1 MNCKQAKL
9 LIIKFG
15 SNDINKEEL
24 MSLARHTQYC
34 NGCRKNVVF
43 WEAWKAYNEE
53 SAIEEFFETFDE
65 KNIPHKLEEL
75 IDKVMKKAASNLK
88 KET

>member
-1 MNCKQAKL
+1 M
-9 LIIKFG
+9 
-15 SNDINKEEL
+15 
-24 MSLARHTQYC
+24 
-34 NGCRKNVVF
+34 F